1 MKKVDLEKI
10 YDCTSGNDL
19 VLILPVFNEVSRNSN
34 HFWEDLMSK
43 TNIDLLFV
51 DDASTDN
58 SLDQLKLYSDNAN
71 VGLMRLSRN
80 SGKAEAIRQA
90 FLSEAKQSIK
100 HRYIGYL
107 DSDGAFPS
115 NEIVNHIP
123 KAIEKLNNGFSIYSV
138 SRVLLS
144 GRNIDR
150 RTHRH
155 IIGRMI
161 RTLVGLRHKSLPYD
175 TQSGFKLFWNDA
187 IQGDVMATPFKT
199 KWFVDIEIMIRRKAL
214 SNNESYLWEEP
225 AQTWTDID
233 NSSVNLR
240 SSFQILSDLI
250 QILRMEK

>member
-155 IIGRMI
+155 TTHRADLNYFGMTRYKVM
-161 RTLVGLRHKSLPYD
+161 LWQPHLR
-175 TQSGFKLFWNDA
+175 QSG
-187 IQGDVMATPFKT
+187 
-199 KWFVDIEIMIRRKAL
+199 
-214 SNNESYLWEEP
+214 LW
-225 AQTWTDID
+225 I
-233 NSSVNLR
+233 S
-240 SSFQILSDLI
+240 
-250 QILRMEK
+250 K